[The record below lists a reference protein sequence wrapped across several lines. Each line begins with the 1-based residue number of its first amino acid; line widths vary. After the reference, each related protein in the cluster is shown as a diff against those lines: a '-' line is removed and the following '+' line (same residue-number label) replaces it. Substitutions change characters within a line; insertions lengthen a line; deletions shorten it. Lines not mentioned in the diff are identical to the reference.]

1 MQLAE
6 RAGQLLNEMVPAI
19 TKTSDLVQEIAAAS
33 IEQSGGLGQVNS
45 AMNQMSQITQQNA
58 AASEELAATSEEM
71 SGQARHL
78 QQLMDF
84 FKVQAESP
92 DNDEADQDVA

>member
-1 MQLAE
+1 
-6 RAGQLLNEMVPAI
+6 
-19 TKTSDLVQEIAAAS
+19 
-33 IEQSGGLGQVNS
+33 
-45 AMNQMSQITQQNA
+45 MNQMSQITQQNA

>member
-1 MQLAE
+1 
-6 RAGQLLNEMVPAI
+6 
-19 TKTSDLVQEIAAAS
+19 
-33 IEQSGGLGQVNS
+33 
-45 AMNQMSQITQQNA
+45 MNQMSQITQQNA

-84 FKVQAESP
+84 FKV
-92 DNDEADQDVA
+92 EADLQEEDGSEQDVA